1 MIIKMILNQMSLLN
15 PSDDQGRMARRKS
28 ETVVSKKE
36 SDKYKNQEKNKKKT
50 TREQE
55 ASLGKYLD
63 VKPRRQ
69 RRLSVPSLMVPE
81 EEKVAKLGVSA
92 GEIESISC

>member
-1 MIIKMILNQMSLLN
+1 MLLTQMSLLT
-15 PSDDQGRMARRKS
+15 PSDDQGRMSRRKS

-36 SDKYKNQEKNKKKT
+36 SDKSKNQEKNKKKS
-50 TREQE
+50 TREPE

-81 EEKVAKLGVSA
+81 ETVAKLGVSA
-92 GEIESISC
+92 GEIEIISC